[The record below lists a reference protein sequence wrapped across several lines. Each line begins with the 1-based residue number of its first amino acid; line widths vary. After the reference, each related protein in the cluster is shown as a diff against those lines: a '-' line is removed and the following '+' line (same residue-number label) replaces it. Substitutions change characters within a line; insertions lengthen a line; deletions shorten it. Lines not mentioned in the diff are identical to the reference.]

1 VMVELDNLEK
11 EVKARLN
18 KPAAD
23 ASITAGL
30 GGMSLDQ
37 AAAEAPKTT

>member
-1 VMVELDNLEK
+1 MVELDNLEK

-18 KPAAD
+18 RDGED

-37 AAAEAPKTT
+37 AAAEAPKTA

>member
-1 VMVELDNLEK
+1 MVELDNLEK

-18 KPAAD
+18 REGED

-30 GGMSLDQ
+30 GCMSLDQ
-37 AAAEAPKTT
+37 AAAEAPKTA

>member
-1 VMVELDNLEK
+1 MVELDNLER

-18 KPAAD
+18 KDGVD

-30 GGMSLDQ
+30 GNVSLDQ